1 MRLSGVEAV
10 ARSPMAVPGIGAV
23 PFGPT
28 SQPAVGMWPGYT
40 PAYGA
45 PADSSSAAAA
55 GGEGGEGGGGELPAS
70 STYTVGGGSVEVAA
84 SAYVEGLMGGRGSGA
99 FMGEAL
105 AASAPPMMQTP
116 LGG

>member
-45 PADSSSAAAA
+45 PADSSSAAAT